1 VTILSLGAGVPFD
14 FAQGKRDDRLGSAL
28 ARQDVNRA
36 RWSGIVF
43 QAVIK
48 QIHVSGYRS
57 VRDLDLELKPINVL
71 TGPNGC
77 GKSNLYNS
85 LVLMARAA
93 QGQLARAI
101 AEEGGTPS
109 VFWAGGERVRHK
121 SKKPPKRVVLGFEAE
136 KFGYELQIGLPS
148 PNEHALETMFKLDPR
163 VKEEYIWYIPPP
175 ASADASEPKRRV
187 AMLKRDEPS
196 AWLRN
201 AEGHMV
207 TYPFQISKH
216 ESVLSQIID
225 PHLYPEISAIRQ
237 QVLSWR
243 FYHHF
248 RTDLESPVRQPQIG
262 VYTPVLSHDGSD
274 LAAALQTILEI
285 GDGAAL
291 RQIVAE
297 AFGGATLLIEAM
309 DTLFSMKMKI
319 PGLLRPLQGQE
330 FSDGQVRFLCLCAA
344 LLSPRPPSLLAV
356 NEPETSLHPDILDA
370 LAHLIVR
377 AAKNT
382 QLWITTHSQPL
393 ADRIEKHSGV
403 PRVRLCMSDG
413 ETQVEGARKGV

>member
-1 VTILSLGAGVPFD
+1 
-14 FAQGKRDDRLGSAL
+14 
-28 ARQDVNRA
+28 
-36 RWSGIVF
+36 
-43 QAVIK
+43 VIK

-57 VRDLDLELKPINVL
+57 VRELDLELKPINVL

-85 LVLMARAA
+85 LVLLARAA

-109 VFWAGGERVRHK
+109 VFWAGGERARYK
-121 SKKPPKRVVLGFEAE
+121 NKKPPKRVVLGFEAE

-148 PNEHALETMFKLDPR
+148 LNEQALETKFQLDPR

-175 ASADASEPKRRV
+175 ANKAHEANKGNDAKRRV

-201 AEGHMV
+201 AQGAMV

-248 RTDLESPVRQPQIG
+248 RTDLGSPLRQPQIG

-285 GDGAAL
+285 GDADAL
-291 RQIVAE
+291 RKIVAE
-297 AFGGATLLIEAM
+297 AFGGAALLIEAM
-309 DTLFSMKMKI
+309 DTLFSIKMKI
-319 PGLLRPLQGQE
+319 PGLLRPLQSQE

-344 LLSPRPPSLLAV
+344 LLSSRPPSLLAV
-356 NEPETSLHPDILDA
+356 NEPETSLHPDLLDA
-370 LAHLIVR
+370 LARLIVR

-403 PRVRLCMSDG
+403 PRVRLRMSDG
-413 ETQVEGARKGV
+413 ETQVS

>member
-1 VTILSLGAGVPFD
+1 MI
-14 FAQGKRDDRLGSAL
+14 Q
-28 ARQDVNRA
+28 
-36 RWSGIVF
+36 
-43 QAVIK
+43 

-109 VFWAGGERVRHK
+109 VFWAGGERVRYQR
-121 SKKPPKRVVLGFEAE
+121 KKPPKRVVLGFEAE

-148 PNEHALETMFKLDPR
+148 QNEHALGTMFTLDPR

-175 ASADASEPKRRV
+175 EASKASASNKTSEGNKATDAKRRI

-201 AEGHMV
+201 AEGNMV
-207 TYPFQISKH
+207 VYPFQISKH

-248 RTDLESPVRQPQIG
+248 RSDLESPVRQPQIG
-262 VYTPVLSHDGSD
+262 VYTPVLNHDGSD

-285 GDGAAL
+285 GDADAL
-291 RQIVAE
+291 RKIVAE
-297 AFGGATLLIEAM
+297 AFGGAEVLIEAM
-309 DTLFSMKMKI
+309 DTRFSIQMKI
-319 PGLLRPLQGQE
+319 PGLLRPLQAQE

-377 AAKNT
+377 ASKNT

-393 ADRIEKHSGV
+393 ADRIEKHSSV
-403 PRVRLCMSDG
+403 PRVRLHMSDG
-413 ETQVEGARKGV
+413 ETQVKP